1 MFNWVIITEAS
12 IKDCK
17 KEAKN
22 LRVNMKRSTS
32 VDTLP
37 QDRLYDKKKHC
48 VDVVGKSYQYYRQ
61 VLILTSNLFC
71 L

>member
-1 MFNWVIITEAS
+1 ME
-12 IKDCK
+12 

-22 LRVNMKRSTS
+22 FRVNMKRSTS
-32 VDTLP
+32 ADTLP

-48 VDVVGKSYQYYRQ
+48 VDVVGESDQYCRQ
-61 VLILTSNLFC
+61 VLIVTSNLFC